1 MFDLKE
7 FVAYDG
13 SNLSNSHPVL
23 VWSLKTGY
31 FFTQFSDVNEGERIV
46 GMM

>member
-7 FVAYDG
+7 FVEYDD
-13 SNLSNSHPVL
+13 SNLSKSHPVL

-31 FFTQFSDVNEGERIV
+31 FFTQFGEVVEGERIV

>member
-7 FVAYDG
+7 FVSYDG
-13 SNLSNSHPVL
+13 SKLLKSHPVL

-31 FFTQFSDVNEGERIV
+31 FFTQFAEVIEGERIV